1 MSNYPDLVICKG
13 ADAPSFPA
21 FENLTRRVLAFN
33 GNLMLTEHTM
43 EKGSVFPR
51 HSHPHDQLAYLL
63 SGHIRVQV
71 GGESGEIFEATAG
84 DSFALRGDVEHQ
96 VWAIERSV
104 ALDIFTPLRED
115 YLEHAAA
122 PGLPIAVAKG

>member
-1 MSNYPDLVICKG
+1 MNYPELVIVKH

-33 GNLMLTEHTM
+33 GALMLTEHTM
-43 EKGSVFPR
+43 ETGAVFPR
-51 HSHPHDQLAYLL
+51 HSHPHAQLAYLV
-63 SGHIRVQV
+63 SGHIRVEA
-71 GGESGEIFEATAG
+71 GGQTFEAKAG
-84 DSFALRGDVEHQ
+84 DSFVLKGDVEHQ
-96 VWAIERSV
+96 VWAIERSI

-122 PGLPIAVAKG
+122 PGLEAAKAAASLGV